1 MSLAHWSCQKRC
13 PMKSLGRSTISIS
26 FTYCLGGEP
35 AWLHHVAPLYHAS
48 CKLDL
53 LLLLPVQHS
62 DRWCRGCPVTDSRT
76 PASTLPDLDSR
87 GTRKMYTT
95 STKAI
100 EGVGQGPGK
109 FTLDVGKA
117 HQQATDL
124 GRKECKYIN
133 EMTWSILVVICHFL
147 PTVHCTYL

>member
-1 MSLAHWSCQKRC
+1 M
-13 PMKSLGRSTISIS
+13 
-26 FTYCLGGEP
+26 
-35 AWLHHVAPLYHAS
+35 VAPCCTIVSRKLQVRAAAS
-48 CKLDL
+48 A
-53 LLLLPVQHS
+53 S
-62 DRWCRGCPVTDSRT
+62 GINSTVTNSRT

-133 EMTWSILVVICHFL
+133 EMTWSILVVICHFM